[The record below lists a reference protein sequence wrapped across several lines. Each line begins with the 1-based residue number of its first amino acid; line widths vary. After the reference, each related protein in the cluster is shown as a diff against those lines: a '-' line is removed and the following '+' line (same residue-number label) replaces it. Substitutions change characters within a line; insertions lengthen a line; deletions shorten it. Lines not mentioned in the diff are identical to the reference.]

1 VSRSLTVSVALF
13 ALVCALAVVS
23 LLAGRVWLSPS
34 DIVAGVTSPEPQLAA
49 LIVGELRLPR
59 AVLAVIVGGA
69 LGLAGAVLQGL
80 TRNPLA
86 EPGLLGVSAGAA
98 LGAVIAIYF
107 GIATAFTAAVPF
119 FGLAGALGAIV
130 LTFALGRGGGML
142 PLILAGAAVAGL
154 ASALISFALNLA
166 PSPYAVYEIMTW
178 LLGSLADRSWD
189 HVLLASPFIV
199 AGAALLAST
208 GRGIDAL
215 ALGEAQAASLGID
228 LERLNLRVLLG
239 TALSVG
245 AATAVTGA
253 IGFIGLVA
261 PHLVRPLVGYQP
273 SRILLPASL
282 AGAGLLL
289 AADIATRVITVGP
302 EMKLGVFTSL
312 VGTPFFFWLVV
323 RLRRTSP

>member
-1 VSRSLTVSVALF
+1 MSRSSTVSVGLF
-13 ALVCALAVVS
+13 ALVCALTIVS
-23 LLAGRVWLSPS
+23 LLAGRVWLTPS
-34 DIVAGVTSPEPQLAA
+34 DIVAGIFSPNPQLAG

-59 AVLAVIVGGA
+59 AVLGLIVGGA

-107 GIATAFTAAVPF
+107 GIATTLTAVIPL
-119 FGLAGALGAIV
+119 FGLAGAFGAML

-142 PLILAGAAVAGL
+142 PLILAGAAVSGL

-166 PSPYAVYEIMTW
+166 PSPYAAYEIMTW

-189 HVLLASPFIV
+189 HVLLASPFIA
-199 AGAALLAST
+199 AGTLLLALT
-208 GRGIDAL
+208 GRALDAL
-215 ALGEAQAASLGID
+215 ALGEAQAESLGID
-228 LERLNLRVLLG
+228 LKRLNLQILLG
-239 TALSVG
+239 TALAVG

-253 IGFIGLVA
+253 IGFVGLVA
-261 PHLVRPLVGYQP
+261 PHLVRPLLRYQP

-282 AGAGLLL
+282 AGAALLL
-289 AADIATRVITVGP
+289 AADIATRLITIGP

-312 VGTPFFFWLVV
+312 IGTPFFFWLVV
-323 RLRRTSP
+323 RIRRASP